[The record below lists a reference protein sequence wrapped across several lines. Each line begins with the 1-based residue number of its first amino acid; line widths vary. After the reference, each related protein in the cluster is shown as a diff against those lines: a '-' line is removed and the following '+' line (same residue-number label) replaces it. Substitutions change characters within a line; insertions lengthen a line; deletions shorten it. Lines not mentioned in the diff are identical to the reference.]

1 MNNIRRSRNRLWLTG
16 ILVLL
21 AAAVMSFL
29 PGEQGPALVRE
40 NGPVE
45 TLTVG
50 LYAVACCLLLARS
63 FRSARAW
70 HLAASFVVLL
80 LAARELDLHAR
91 FTTMGILKSRYYL
104 SPEVPGDEKAVVI
117 ALMLGIAVITTLFL
131 WRSVPTFLR
140 SLRLGT
146 VPAVAVA
153 LAVGCGVVSKLLD
166 SFSSEIRSLLTP
178 LYGDS
183 KTYLRVYEE
192 TLELAIPLYILLALW
207 FSRSAK
213 KEEQRAADG
222 SGKAGH

>member
-1 MNNIRRSRNRLWLTG
+1 MNTRQSRTLLWLAG
-16 ILVLL
+16 ALVLL

-50 LYAVACCLLLARS
+50 LYVVACSLLLIRGLK
-63 FRSARAW
+63 SARAW
-70 HLAASFVVLL
+70 HLTASFVVLL

-104 SPEVPGDEKAVVI
+104 SPEVPGDEKAIVI
-117 ALMLGIAVITTLFL
+117 VLMLAIAAITAPFL
-131 WRSVPTFLR
+131 WRSIPAFLR
-140 SLRLGT
+140 SLRLGAI
-146 VPAVAVA
+146 PAVAVA
-153 LAVGCGVVSKLLD
+153 LAFGCGVVSKLLD
-166 SFSSEIRSLLTP
+166 SFSSEIRALLTP

-183 KTYLRVYEE
+183 RTYLRVYEE

-207 FSRSAK
+207 FSRAAQV
-213 KEEQRAADG
+213 EQNQTASQDRTA
-222 SGKAGH
+222 HR